1 MPRRENPL
9 DPTDNPVTAFAV
21 RLRRLRAEAGTPSYR
36 AMAARSYY
44 GYTTLAE
51 AASGRRLP
59 SWEITR
65 AYVRACGGDLA
76 VWERLWR
83 ETAEAIGPS
92 RDSRHGKGGERSPPQ
107 PSAEPNHASA
117 DAAVDPARAGTL
129 PELMGMLDGLRARAG
144 LSLRMLVERSRDEP
158 GHGTAPVLAR
168 TTVADF
174 LQGSRPPGL
183 QDVLRIVELCGGTPS
198 DLRAWETACD
208 RLLPVE
214 QAPPAEGGPA
224 DGDQAGGPIDYSWRG
239 GPTVLRILLGAQLR
253 RLREERGISTERA
266 GYEIRGSHSKISR
279 MELGRVG
286 FKERDVS
293 DLLTLYGVSDPAERA
308 SLLELVKKAN
318 APAWWHRYGDVLPS
332 WFEVYLGLE
341 EAASLLRTYEVQFV
355 PGLLQT
361 EEYAEAVVRLGYS
374 DASDEEVERR
384 VWLRTTRQRRFASP
398 GAPTLWA
405 VLDEAVVRRPV
416 GGYDVMRRQV
426 EHLIAMSEL
435 PNVTLQIVPFGAGG
449 HAAAGGPFTILRF
462 AEPDLSDIVYL
473 EQLTSALYLDKPTD
487 VDTYVRVMNELGIK
501 ALHPRT
507 TRRLLL
513 ELLDGV

>member
-1 MPRRENPL
+1 M
-9 DPTDNPVTAFAV
+9 
-21 RLRRLRAEAGTPSYR
+21 
-36 AMAARSYY
+36 
-44 GYTTLAE
+44 
-51 AASGRRLP
+51 
-59 SWEITR
+59 
-65 AYVRACGGDLA
+65 
-76 VWERLWR
+76 
-83 ETAEAIGPS
+83 
-92 RDSRHGKGGERSPPQ
+92 
-107 PSAEPNHASA
+107 
-117 DAAVDPARAGTL
+117 
-129 PELMGMLDGLRARAG
+129 
-144 LSLRMLVERSRDEP
+144 
-158 GHGTAPVLAR
+158 
-168 TTVADF
+168 
-174 LQGSRPPGL
+174 
-183 QDVLRIVELCGGTPS
+183 
-198 DLRAWETACD
+198 
-208 RLLPVE
+208 
-214 QAPPAEGGPA
+214 
-224 DGDQAGGPIDYSWRG
+224 DYSRRG

-253 RLREERGISTERA
+253 RLREERGISTDRA

-361 EEYAEAVVRLGYS
+361 EDYAEAVVRLGYS

-384 VWLRTTRQRRFASP
+384 VQLRTTRQRRFASP

-487 VDTYVRVMNELGIK
+487 VDTYVRVMNELSIK